1 MASYFED
8 ITPARTAPSAGIKS
22 IPRPKKRP
30 VNPKVA
36 HMNQVK
42 RHFEILGT
50 DNPFERAHGLMRGSI
65 ASGGSGAD
73 RPYKDLKDLGDG
85 GGPGRSGSRFFM
97 RDTSAMDTN
106 NDGYISEEEAITF
119 QNKDRGAYNKAVGG
133 IGAVSNALGIR
144 PLGSY
149 ENERTRGPRGTNIGT
164 SGLANYFAGGGPFGA
179 LFGGGPNAKQRAM
192 PSMDANQRFT
202 FENLKASGMSD
213 EEAIKFLGSN
223 YSPPAPSTYTSTDYL
238 MDASRYNPPINMN
251 MGGIMQLANFGRSV

>member
-1 MASYFED
+1 MVD
-8 ITPARTAPSAGIKS
+8 S
-22 IPRPKKRP
+22 IPRPKPRP

-36 HMNQVK
+36 HMDQVK

-97 RDTSAMDTN
+97 RDTAILDEN

-179 LFGGGPNAKQRAM
+179 LFGGGKPNTMQRAL
-192 PSMDANQRFT
+192 PQMDVNQQFT
-202 FENLKASGMSD
+202 LQNLINSGMKRED
-213 EEAIKFLGSN
+213 AIKFLGSN
-223 YSPPAPSTYTSTDYL
+223 YSPPAPSMYGGVDIP
-238 MDASRYNPPINMN
+238 RYN
-251 MGGIMQLANFGRSV
+251 MGGIMQLSNFGRSV

>member
-1 MASYFED
+1 MVD
-8 ITPARTAPSAGIKS
+8 S
-22 IPRPKKRP
+22 IPRPKPRP

-36 HMNQVK
+36 HMDQVK

-73 RPYKDLKDLGDG
+73 RPYKDFKDLRDG
-85 GGPGRSGSRFFM
+85 GGPGRSGARFFM
-97 RDTSAMDTN
+97 RDTTAMDT
-106 NDGYISEEEAITF
+106 DGDDYISEEEAITF
-119 QNKDRGAYNKAVGG
+119 QNKDKAAYNSTAGLG
-133 IGAVSNALGIR
+133 FFSNALGIR

-164 SGLANYFAGGGPFGA
+164 SGLANYIAGGGPLGA
-179 LFGGGPNAKQRAM
+179 LFGGTNAKQRALT
-192 PSMDANQRFT
+192 SMDEGKRFT

-213 EEAIKFLGSN
+213 ADAIKFLGSN

-238 MDASRYNPPINMN
+238 MDIPRYN
-251 MGGIMQLANFGRSV
+251 MGGIMQLSNFGRSV

>member
-1 MASYFED
+1 MVRSYFED

-36 HMNQVK
+36 QMDQIK

-50 DNPFERAHGLMRGSI
+50 DNPFERAQGMVRRSI
-65 ASGGSGAD
+65 ASGGNATAPSYTGIRD
-73 RPYKDLKDLGDG
+73 MFDG

-97 RDTSAMDTN
+97 RDTALLDEN
-106 NDGYISEEEAITF
+106 NDGYISEAESEAY
-119 QNKDRGAYNKAVGG
+119 KDDNPDAYRRAVGG
-133 IGAVSNALGIR
+133 IGAISNFSGAR
-144 PLGSY
+144 PRGSY
-149 ENERTRGPRGTNIGT
+149 AQERSLGPAGTNIGT
-164 SGLANYFAGGGPFGA
+164 SGIANYITGGGPIGA
-179 LFGGGPNAKQRAM
+179 LFGGRNRPPNTMQRAL
-192 PSMDANQRFT
+192 PQMDANQRFT

-223 YSPPAPSTYTSTDYL
+223 YSPPAPSMYGGVDIP
-238 MDASRYNPPINMN
+238 RYN

>member
-22 IPRPKKRP
+22 IPRPKPRP

-36 HMNQVK
+36 HMDQVK

-73 RPYKDLKDLGDG
+73 RPYKDAKDLGDG

-164 SGLANYFAGGGPFGA
+164 SGLANYIAGGGPLGA
-179 LFGGGPNAKQRAM
+179 LFGGTNAKQRALT
-192 PSMDANQRFT
+192 SMDEGKRFT
-202 FENLKASGMSD
+202 LQNLMASGMSEAD
-213 EEAIKFLGSN
+213 AIKFLGSN

-238 MDASRYNPPINMN
+238 MDASRYNPPMNMN